1 MSNCGRSCRRAF
13 VAALHPRGDFSQL
26 PSVRPARDRV
36 PARRGSSPAIAQRKG
51 VIVARK
57 GDFTEILLRKRVIS
71 QDQLNE
77 ARQVSKNQ
85 NTSLPETIIKLG
97 YASGEE
103 VMRALAQEHG
113 REYIDL
119 TEVTIPESIIE
130 LVPESVARE
139 NSILPLAE
147 EDDAL
152 KVIVADPYDIDT
164 VEKLRFILNRRIEI
178 ALAPRD
184 KILEAINKYYS
195 QIEGESADS
204 VLQEFTDTKIDF
216 TETETTTQAIGAGEV
231 VDENSAPIVRLV
243 QLMIQEAV
251 QLRASDIHVEPFEE
265 IVRIRYRIDGILHK
279 RDSPPRRLLG
289 AIVSR
294 IKILAKMDIAERR
307 RPQDGRIKITVGDK
321 ELDLR
326 VSIIPTSHGQSCVM
340 RILDKDNI
348 KVGVRQLGLSEDNFQ
363 HFGQLIRRPNGII
376 LVTGPTGSG
385 KTTTLYAALNAL
397 NRPDRK
403 IITAEDPVEYYLPG
417 INQVEVKHHIGLDFS
432 RIIRAMLRQAP
443 NIILVGEMR
452 DEETAHMG
460 IQASLTGHLVFS
472 TLHTNDAPS
481 AVTRMVDMGVP
492 NYLVASSV
500 IAVLAQRLV
509 RLICPRCRQPNQL
522 AASVIEDAGIPA
534 ALAAKATFMKGKGC
548 ANCNKNGYRGR
559 QGIFELMLI
568 NSKVRELIFKNVSAV
583 EIRKLAIQQG
593 MKTLYVDGIFKAMKG
608 VTTLEEIYRNAKRTE
623 QDVIA

>member
-1 MSNCGRSCRRAF
+1 M
-13 VAALHPRGDFSQL
+13 
-26 PSVRPARDRV
+26 
-36 PARRGSSPAIAQRKG
+36 
-51 VIVARK
+51 ARK
-57 GDFTEILLRKRVIS
+57 GDFTEILLRKRIIS

-77 ARQVSKNQ
+77 ARQVSKDQ
-85 NTSLPETIIKLG
+85 NTSLPDTIIKLG
-97 YASGEE
+97 YASGED
-103 VMRALAQEHG
+103 VMRAVAQEHG
-113 REYIDL
+113 RDYVDL
-119 TEVTIPESIIE
+119 TEVTIPETIIE

-139 NSILPLAE
+139 NAILPLAE

-152 KVIVADPYDIDT
+152 KVIVSDPYDIDT

-265 IVRIRYRIDGILHK
+265 IVRIRYRIDGVLHK

-289 AIVSR
+289 AIISR

-340 RILDKDNI
+340 RLLDKDNI
-348 KVGVRQLGLSEDNFQ
+348 KVGVRQLGLSETNFQ
-363 HFGQLIRRPNGII
+363 SFGQLIRRPNGII

-417 INQVEVKHHIGLDFS
+417 INQVEVKHSIGLDFA

-509 RLICPRCRQPNQL
+509 RLICPRCRQPVQL
-522 AASVIEDAGIPA
+522 PPSVIEDAGIPKE
-534 ALAAKATFMKGKGC
+534 LAAKATFMKGKGC

-568 NSKVRELIFKNVSAV
+568 NSKIRELIFKNVSST
-583 EIRKLAIQQG
+583 EIRKLAIELG
-593 MKTLYVDGIFKAMKG
+593 MKTLYVDGIFKTLKG
-608 VTTLEEIYRNAKRTE
+608 VTTLEEVYRNAKRTE
-623 QDVIA
+623 QDIVA